1 MKPAAFHYERPATV
15 GAALDLLAKAS
26 RAGEGDT
33 RILAGGQSLVPMMNF
48 RLAKP
53 QCLIDINRIVGLDY
67 IRRDGN
73 EIVIGA
79 LARHA
84 DVKDSE
90 LVAFSCPLIH
100 GAYEWVAHG
109 AVRNRGTLCGN
120 LCHSDPASEMPA
132 VMLALEATMVARSSA
147 GERKIAARDFFRGLY
162 ENALKPNEMLVEVRV
177 PVTGADQRHG
187 FAEVSM
193 RKGDFAWAAIACLVT
208 IKAGKIERAAIA
220 AAGIGSHAVRL
231 KAAEDV
237 ISGQAPSAAA
247 FEKAA
252 QAAYES
258 VNPSG
263 DAANSAQYRRDLVR
277 ALVGRTLASACDK
290 SV

>member
-15 GAALDLLAKAS
+15 AAALDLLGQGAC
-26 RAGEGDT
+26 DT

-53 QCLIDINRIVGLDY
+53 ERLIDINRIAGLDY

-84 DVKDSE
+84 DVKDSK
-90 LVAFSCPLIH
+90 LVADACPLIH
-100 GAYEWVAHG
+100 AAYEWVAHG

-120 LCHSDPASEMPA
+120 LCHADPASEMPA
-132 VMLALEATMVARSSA
+132 VMLALQANLVARSKA
-147 GERKIAARDFFRGLY
+147 GERKIAARDFFRGMY

-177 PVTGADQRHG
+177 PVTSAEQSHG

-193 RKGDFAWAAIACLVT
+193 RKGDFAWAAIATLVT
-208 IKAGKIERAAIA
+208 VKGGKIERAAIA
-220 AAGIGSHAVRL
+220 AAGIGSNTVRL
-231 KAAEDV
+231 KAAEDA
-237 ISGQAPSAAA
+237 IAGQAPSQAA
-247 FEKAA
+247 FDKAG
-252 QAAYES
+252 QAAYDS

-263 DAANSAQYRRDLVR
+263 DVANSAQYRRDLVR
-277 ALVGRTLASACDK
+277 ALVSRTLASACSK
-290 SV
+290 RA